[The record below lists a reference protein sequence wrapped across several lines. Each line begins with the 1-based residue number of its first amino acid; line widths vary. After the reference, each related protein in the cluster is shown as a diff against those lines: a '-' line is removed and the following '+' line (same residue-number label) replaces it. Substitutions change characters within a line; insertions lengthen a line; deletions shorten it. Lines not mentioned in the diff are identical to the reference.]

1 MALMNFP
8 LVTKVG
14 ENKPIRLNK
23 SKIRK
28 INKILQ
34 SSPLGFTIN
43 QSRNSDVENRRWRQL
58 NSAIIPNVPTS
69 RADC

>member
-1 MALMNFP
+1 MALMHFP

-28 INKILQ
+28 PIR
-34 SSPLGFTIN
+34 FYN
-43 QSRNSDVENRRWRQL
+43 QAGEGL
-58 NSAIIPNVPTS
+58 P
-69 RADC
+69 